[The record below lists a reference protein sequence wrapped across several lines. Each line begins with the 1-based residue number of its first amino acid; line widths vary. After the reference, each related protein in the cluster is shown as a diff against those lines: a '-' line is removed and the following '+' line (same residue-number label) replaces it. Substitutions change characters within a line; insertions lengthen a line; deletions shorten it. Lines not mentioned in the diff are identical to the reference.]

1 MNISIK
7 HKNNEGNKKERKKKV
22 NFGNTENDRRMA
34 DWMTHI
40 HNKKEKDNRNIIW
53 VVVVVVVANIVNI
66 L

>member
-22 NFGNTENDRRMA
+22 NFGNTEKDRRLA

-53 VVVVVVVANIVNI
+53 VVVVANIVNI